1 MYRVRQILVTAQK
14 LGFVN
19 GDFVYIAAWPYEHAQ
34 YGNLS
39 WQYADVDDEVAKLA
53 FGSLLVITPK
63 VTPTELRIRDMYKD
77 VLPKSQKNPMI
88 LATYLSFIA
97 TAKVIASA
105 WTSGKDVKNATAM
118 VRDLRSPSYDQEPI
132 MLLLK
137 AALYSIRMFDRV
149 SSSLREVFSYN
160 PSNKDWEPTP
170 GVVPKWPGPTNEP
183 PSDEPFCGFMNEKP
197 WCHQSRSSS
206 PEIALIISILVIL
219 VFSVIS
225 FATFR

>member
-1 MYRVRQILVTAQK
+1 
-14 LGFVN
+14 
-19 GDFVYIAAWPYEHAQ
+19 
-34 YGNLS
+34 
-39 WQYADVDDEVAKLA
+39 
-53 FGSLLVITPK
+53 
-63 VTPTELRIRDMYKD
+63 
-77 VLPKSQKNPMI
+77 
-88 LATYLSFIA
+88 
-97 TAKVIASA
+97 
-105 WTSGKDVKNATAM
+105 
-118 VRDLRSPSYDQEPI
+118 

-225 FATFR
+225 FATFRFYRRKKEVNSIDRWILDAADMIPRRVSRTSPMSSSSSHGSTQQVVSETSSSYPYMYYIC